1 MKFSVEK
8 SKPGLK
14 IQGGVMD
21 KGVAEPGKRP
31 REIMLNFKAPEGIG
45 KAERL
50 KDREREAGK
59 YVMTN
64 IFGEGRDV
72 TRK

>member
-1 MKFSVEK
+1 
-8 SKPGLK
+8 
-14 IQGGVMD
+14 
-21 KGVAEPGKRP
+21 
-31 REIMLNFKAPEGIG
+31 MLNFKAPEGIG